1 MTPFGQALRALALNC
16 EQAHIFH
23 PFGVTSTYNNNNYRP
38 MEYGMC
44 SLEMGFL
51 CDLFE
56 NKITSLFGHPTQVST
71 QVQLAAAREY

>member
-1 MTPFGQALRALALNC
+1 
-16 EQAHIFH
+16 
-23 PFGVTSTYNNNNYRP
+23 

-56 NKITSLFGHPTQVST
+56 NKITCLFGHPTQVST